1 MGGAMFSRRRSV
13 VCLGIGA
20 WLARAAASHAQAAA
34 PMRRIGFLGLLP
46 FTDPPSAERNAF
58 MEGLAALGHVRGR
71 NVEMVL
77 ASAENVVDFLD
88 DVARDLVKKR
98 VDIIVG
104 SGGIVLQ
111 AAQRATR
118 EIPIVMLA
126 VGDPV
131 GMQLVESLARPG
143 ANITGS
149 SFISSDLAAKRVQLL
164 RDVAPRARRLAVTF
178 DARNGNA
185 RLESAAA
192 QAAAHKLG
200 LVPLM
205 LPFEDDAGLVV
216 ALKRVTADRVDLL
229 YPVFEGNIV
238 GRKRFEIADFAR
250 ARKLPS
256 ISGWRG
262 MAEAGAL
269 LAYAP
274 DIVMMF
280 RRGAYFVHR
289 IFNGTRPAEL
299 PVEQATRFEMVVNLA
314 TARAIG
320 VTIPHSIMVSADRV
334 IE

>member
-1 MGGAMFSRRRSV
+1 MISRRRAV
-13 VCLGIGA
+13 TFLGAGA
-20 WLARAAASHAQAAA
+20 LLARAAGSHAQAAA
-34 PMRRIGFLGLLP
+34 RMRRIGFLALNS
-46 FTDPPSAERNAF
+46 FTAPPSPERRAF
-58 MEGLAALGHVRGR
+58 MEGLAELGLVPGKS
-71 NVEMVL
+71 VDLIL
-77 ASAENVVDFLD
+77 ASAEDAVEFLD
-88 DVARDLVKKR
+88 EIARDLVNKR
-98 VDIIVG
+98 VDLIVG

-143 ANITGS
+143 GNITGS
-149 SFISSDLAAKRVQLL
+149 SFISSDLAGKRVQLL
-164 RDVAPRARRLAVTF
+164 REVAPRARRLAVAF

-185 RLESAAA
+185 RLESTAVEAAA
-192 QAAAHKLG
+192 RKLG

-205 LPFEDDAGLVV
+205 LPFENAAGLDT
-216 ALKRVTADRVDLL
+216 ALKRVAAERVELL

-238 GRKRFEIADFAR
+238 ARRRFEIGDFAR
-250 ARKLPS
+250 RRKLPS
-256 ISGWRG
+256 VSGWRG
-262 MAEAGAL
+262 MAEAGVL

-274 DIVMMF
+274 DIVAMF

-289 IFNGTRPAEL
+289 IFNGARPADL
-299 PVEQATRFEMVVNLA
+299 PVEQPTRFELVVNLA

-320 VTIPHSIMVSADRV
+320 VTVPYSIMVSADRL